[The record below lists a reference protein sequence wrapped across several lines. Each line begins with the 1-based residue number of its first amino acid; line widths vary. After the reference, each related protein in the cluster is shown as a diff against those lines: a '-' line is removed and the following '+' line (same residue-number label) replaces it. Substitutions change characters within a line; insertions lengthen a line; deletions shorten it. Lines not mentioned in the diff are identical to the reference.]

1 MLMTLSTPPAPPHVE
16 DFVRALFES
25 AREDEVPDTSRRRVA
40 RALGIAP
47 GVPLGGALEPELVAS
62 TGRSGA
68 PAGVSTAAI
77 AAGQG
82 KLALLGKAALVGLAA
97 GTVALGVAFFDGS
110 SPVAVGTTAPPA
122 VANPAP
128 TPALESTQV
137 VPELGVP
144 SQPTGLAANALDD
157 ARAARK
163 VVPLSPR
170 GASKRAKPI
179 AATATDSASAVD
191 AVSADSSRLL
201 AEVRRLDA
209 ARNALATGNA
219 TQALSELE
227 RYEREFPDGTL
238 ALDAALL
245 EVRALDRTGQ
255 GAAAH
260 RRARQ
265 LMSRPGAERHHA
277 ELEAIVNP
285 LASGSKARRR
295 DIDEAR

>member
-1 MLMTLSTPPAPPHVE
+1 MTFSTPPAPPHVE
-16 DFVRALFES
+16 DFARALFES
-25 AREDEVPDTSRRRVA
+25 AREDEVPDTSRLRVA

-47 GVPLGGALEPELVAS
+47 GVPLGGALEPERAANAEHSGVPKGAS
-62 TGRSGA
+62 G
-68 PAGVSTAAI
+68 AAI

-82 KLALLGKAALVGLAA
+82 KLALLGKAALVALAA
-97 GTVALGVAFFDGS
+97 GTVALGVDFFDGS
-110 SPVAVGTTAPPA
+110 SPVAVGTTAPPV

-128 TPALESTQV
+128 TPALESTHV

-157 ARAARK
+157 ARAAPK

-170 GASKRAKPI
+170 GASKRAKPM
-179 AATATDSASAVD
+179 AATDGASAVD

-209 ARNALATGNA
+209 ARDALAAGNA
-219 TQALSELE
+219 AQALTELE
-227 RYEREFPDGTL
+227 RYEREFSNGTL
-238 ALDAALL
+238 VLDAALL

-255 GAAAH
+255 RAAAH